1 MGVSWVRALAKEV
14 EGQPSVLERFSRTK
28 VARARRGSIFVGAGD
43 SYAAAMA
50 GFYASGGQCIA
61 LDPYSLASAPE
72 LAKGVEVFL
81 ISVSGRTSANL
92 AAAARV
98 RHVASRTTA
107 ITAVRSSPL
116 GEQVEDV
123 VELPMSYAP
132 RTPGILSFSLSLLAV
147 LKIAGGVVGGKFPD
161 AFTAALRDQP
171 GVAWGKGVTYFLGN
185 LLAYPVALYAA
196 AKTYEI
202 LGVRAQPE
210 LLEEFSHLELFSLR
224 RSDVVNVFS
233 CFDPSRR
240 SAKLI
245 RVLKDGGYETRL
257 GPDRGRS
264 DVDSMFHAVF
274 LTQLSIVARAKQV
287 GLSGP
292 RFLASGKKLRASDRM
307 IY

>member
-1 MGVSWVRALAKEV
+1 MGGSWARALNEEV
-14 EGQPSVLERFSRTK
+14 KGQPSVLERFSRKK
-28 VARARRGSIFVGAGD
+28 VARARSGSIFVGAGD

-72 LAKGVEVFL
+72 LAKGVDVFL

-92 AAAARV
+92 AAVARV
-98 RHVASRTTA
+98 RRVASRMTA

-116 GEQVEDV
+116 GEQVGDV

-147 LKIAGGVVGGKFPD
+147 LKIAGGVVEGDFPG
-161 AFTAALRDQP
+161 AFAAALKDSP
-171 GVAWGKGVTYFLGN
+171 GVAWGRGVTYFLGN
-185 LLAYPVALYAA
+185 LLAYPAALYAA

-202 LGVRAQPE
+202 LGARAQPE

-233 CFDPSRR
+233 CFDPSGT
-240 SAKLI
+240 SAKLS
-245 RVLKDGGYETRL
+245 RVLKHGGYETRL
-257 GPDRGRS
+257 VADRGRS
-264 DVDSMFHAVF
+264 DLDSLFHAVF
-274 LTQLSIVARAKQV
+274 LTQLSMVTRAKQL

-292 RFLASGKKLRASDRM
+292 RFLAAGKKLRASDRM